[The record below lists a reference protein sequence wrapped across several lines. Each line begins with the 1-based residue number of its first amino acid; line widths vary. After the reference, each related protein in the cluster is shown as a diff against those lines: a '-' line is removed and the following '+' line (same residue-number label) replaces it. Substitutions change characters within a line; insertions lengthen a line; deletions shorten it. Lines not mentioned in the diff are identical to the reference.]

1 MAPLA
6 ARAAEMP
13 PPDREEKG
21 VKSFQGRVGA
31 VDASGRILTVEG
43 TRMYVPDSTK
53 LTRKGRPIT
62 IYDITVNDQV
72 RGTTRKAIDGTL
84 ETVTVVVDAPPFL
97 MGASSD
103 AVIPVAL
110 HDGSCRLRW
119 GPAPRVAASPGAEL
133 KHNDLARAET
143 LAPGQLDPD
152 VSCLR

>member
-53 LTRKGRPIT
+53 LTKKGRPIT

-72 RGTTRKAIDGTL
+72 RGTSRRALDGTF
-84 ETVTVVVDAPPFL
+84 ETVTVAVDAPYL
-97 MGASSD
+97 MASSRSAD
-103 AVIPVAL
+103 RDVAV
-110 HDGSCRLRW
+110 HDGPCSLRW
-119 GPAPRVAASPGAEL
+119 ERVPSNPATSSGGLEC
-133 KHNDLARAET
+133 NDLPRSDA
-143 LAPGQLDPD
+143 LAPGQLDPRM
-152 VSCLR
+152 VCPR